1 MDNRGN
7 DEFGKF
13 FFGLL
18 FGLAAGFVAGIL
30 SADRPG
36 REVRRDIEVNSSD
49 FFETLRDRVE
59 DIRDQAADTI
69 RDFKGFTDDKLRAS
83 AESIQ
88 TQVESLGEQLDEL
101 TRKQAA
107 SSKN

>member
-1 MDNRGN
+1 MDNRSN

-36 REVRRDIEVNSSD
+36 REVRRDIEINSSD
-49 FFETLRDRVE
+49 FFETVREKID

-69 RDFKGFTDDKLRAS
+69 RDFKGFTDEKLKAS

-88 TQVESLGEQLDEL
+88 TQVESLGHQLEEL
-101 TRKQAA
+101 TKKQAA